1 MSTRKQRPSQRD
13 IARVAGVSQAAVSM
27 VLNGKA
33 DQYNLAQ
40 ATQDR
45 VLAAISELNYVPD
58 VAGRSLRGG
67 RNNLIGVHTYESV
80 FPVALDDY
88 YHEFLIGIEQAA
100 VKACRDLVLFASTER
115 SDGSRRIYGPGGN
128 RLRLA
133 DGAVIL
139 GNEQNNAELTALAEE
154 QYPFVYVGRRE
165 VSGAVFPYVTAEYGA
180 GTRAAMGVL
189 VDAGHE
195 GLAYLGSVD
204 RFSPLEERHEA
215 FRWFLQDMQPVKV
228 VEEFLASAEVKSAL
242 ITRLVDAGITA
253 VVCET
258 PGIALALSEAAA
270 QSRIEVPRD
279 LSVIVLDH
287 CSGPISSWSH
297 LDVPRREMG
306 FRAVEILLGLLEGE
320 VAPDYREAIDC
331 GPVARTTVA
340 PPRIA
345 SPGGSAA
352 GPLHA

>member
-13 IARVAGVSQAAVSM
+13 IARVAGVSQTAVSM

-45 VLAAISELNYVPD
+45 VLAAIAELNYVPD

-100 VKACRDLVLFASTER
+100 AKACQDLILFASTER
-115 SDGSRRIYGPGGN
+115 PDGSRRIYGPGGN

-139 GNEQNNAELTALAEE
+139 GHEQNNAELKALAEE

-165 VSGAVFPYVTAEYGA
+165 VPGAMFPYVTAEYGA

-189 VDAGHE
+189 AGAGHE
-195 GLAYLGSVD
+195 GFAYLGAVN
-204 RFSPLEERHEA
+204 RFSPLTERHEA
-215 FRWFLQDMQPVKV
+215 FRWFLQDMQSVKV
-228 VEEFLASAEVKSAL
+228 IEEFLEPTEVKAEL

-258 PGIALALSEAAA
+258 PPLAQALSEAAA
-270 QSRIEVPRD
+270 QSRIEVPGD

-287 CSGPISSWSH
+287 AAGPISTWSH
-297 LDVPRREMG
+297 LDAPRREMG
-306 FRAVEILLGLLEGE
+306 VRAVEILLGLLEGE
-320 VAPDYREAIDC
+320 VAPDYREALAC

-340 PPRIA
+340 PPRTA
-345 SPGGSAA
+345 APGGSAA
-352 GPLHA
+352 GLPDA